1 MQILVE
7 QGQVEGIPT
16 LTMARADQRT
26 APVVIWTPGY
36 SAGKEQ
42 GLTLGYKLAAAGFY
56 FVAYDPIHHGARA
69 DGSLFPAPD
78 ACVFPP
84 ETGLDTWLVFC
95 RVIEQCLADMRT
107 LLKALHGDDRADMT
121 RVGVSGLSMG
131 GCVAALAFA
140 ALPQVTCAVP
150 MIGVPTLARRWRD
163 LLDECALSSA
173 AWADALAQ
181 RKQQT
186 DAAMAWIEGFDAS
199 PRLTARAPLPLFFM
213 NCDFDHDQPKQYAI
227 DAVRTL
233 RPAWAA
239 QPERLRLGLYPAGH
253 TVTPAM
259 ENDAVDWCNCHLHP
273 NTLENKEK
281 P

>member
-7 QGQVEGIPT
+7 QGQVKGIPT
-16 LTMARADQRT
+16 LTMARADQRA
-26 APVVIWTPGY
+26 APVIIWTPGY
-36 SAGKEQ
+36 SAGKAQ
-42 GLTLGYKLAAAGFY
+42 GLTLGYKLASAGFH

-69 DGSLFPAPD
+69 DGTLFPPAE
-78 ACVFPP
+78 ACVYPP

-95 RVIEQCLADMRT
+95 QVIAQCLVDMRT
-107 LLKALHGDDRADMT
+107 LLEALGNDDRADVS

-150 MIGVPTLARRWRD
+150 MIGIPTLARRWRD
-163 LLDECALSSA
+163 LLDECALSNA

-181 RKQQT
+181 RKQQA

-199 PRLTARAPLPLFFM
+199 PRLAARAPLPLFFM

-227 DAVRTL
+227 ETVRTL

-239 QPERLRLGLYPAGH
+239 RPEQLRLGLYPAAH
-253 TVTPAM
+253 TVTPDM
-259 ENDAVDWCNCHLHP
+259 EDDAVTWFSSYLQP
-273 NTLENKEK
+273 NVLENKEN